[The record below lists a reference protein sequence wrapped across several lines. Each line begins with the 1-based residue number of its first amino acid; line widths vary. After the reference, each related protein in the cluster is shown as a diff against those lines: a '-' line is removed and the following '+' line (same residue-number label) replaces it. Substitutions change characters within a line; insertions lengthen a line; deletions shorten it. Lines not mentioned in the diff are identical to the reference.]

1 MSYIV
6 YEDWYDLN
14 SETNELKIVKEN
26 QLQKECKECKECKE
40 YKECKM
46 CKKYIDYILFLE
58 NSVQHLKNT
67 QTIVYIKDKDKD
79 KDKNEENR
87 KTIL

>member
-26 QLQKECKECKECKE
+26 QLQKECKEYKE

-79 KDKNEENR
+79 KNEENR

>member
-14 SETNELKIVKEN
+14 SETNELKIVKEEN
-26 QLQKECKECKECKE
+26 RLQKEYKE

-67 QTIVYIKDKDKD
+67 QTIVYIKDKDK
-79 KDKNEENR
+79 NEQNR